1 MANDSKTW
9 RCGKY
14 ELSFDRPRIMGV
26 LNVTPDSFSDGG
38 EHFDPDAAIECG
50 LAMLD
55 AGADIIDVGGESTR
69 PGFTPVNPDEEARRV
84 LPVVRALAK
93 EGAIVS
99 IDTRHVAVAK
109 AAVRCGA
116 SIVNDVTGFTDP
128 KMVEFVKTS
137 TCGVIVM
144 HAGEVAAPTRTH
156 ATVQLD
162 TSAAAFVAEKAR
174 EAAAAEAAPA
184 ATEVA
189 SESND
194 HLAAMMRRS
203 ARREEAYVPTSQL
216 RRFTLPDS
224 APIMR
229 RVMGFLSDQARTLIH
244 AGVSRDRIC
253 IDPGPGF
260 GKSANED
267 IVIQRETAKMA
278 SLGYP
283 LMCAVSRKRFV
294 GAVSGVTE
302 AAARDAATFGV
313 CLGAIQAGAN
323 IVRVHD
329 AAGFAQFLN
338 GYWAVAKPQPRR
350 AFVAVGSNL
359 GHRCDNIRAA
369 RDMIAEIPL
378 TCVSNSS
385 KIYESEPAYETR
397 QDAFANAVIEIK
409 TELAPLVLLDE
420 LMKIEAELGRDR
432 TKKAKAN
439 GPRTIDLDLLWMDG
453 ETHGGKKLRLPH
465 PLIGERDFVLVPL
478 EDLMHDPARF
488 FRYNGVEVKE
498 PEDRV
503 GHIVG
508 EVGRM

>member
-1 MANDSKTW
+1 
-9 RCGKY
+9 
-14 ELSFDRPRIMGV
+14 
-26 LNVTPDSFSDGG
+26 
-38 EHFDPDAAIECG
+38 
-50 LAMLD
+50 
-55 AGADIIDVGGESTR
+55 
-69 PGFTPVNPDEEARRV
+69 
-84 LPVVRALAK
+84 
-93 EGAIVS
+93 
-99 IDTRHVAVAK
+99 
-109 AAVRCGA
+109 
-116 SIVNDVTGFTDP
+116 
-128 KMVEFVKTS
+128 
-137 TCGVIVM
+137 
-144 HAGEVAAPTRTH
+144 
-156 ATVQLD
+156 
-162 TSAAAFVAEKAR
+162 
-174 EAAAAEAAPA
+174 
-184 ATEVA
+184 
-189 SESND
+189 
-194 HLAAMMRRS
+194 MMRRS

-302 AAARDAATFGV
+302 AAARDASTFGV

-329 AAGFAQFLN
+329 VAGFAQFLN

-369 RDMIAEIPL
+369 HEMIAEIPL

-432 TKKAKAN
+432 SKKAKAN

-508 EVGRM
+508 ELGRM

>member
-1 MANDSKTW
+1 MYK
-9 RCGKY
+9 R
-14 ELSFDRPRIMGV
+14 
-26 LNVTPDSFSDGG
+26 
-38 EHFDPDAAIECG
+38 
-50 LAMLD
+50 
-55 AGADIIDVGGESTR
+55 
-69 PGFTPVNPDEEARRV
+69 
-84 LPVVRALAK
+84 
-93 EGAIVS
+93 
-99 IDTRHVAVAK
+99 
-109 AAVRCGA
+109 
-116 SIVNDVTGFTDP
+116 
-128 KMVEFVKTS
+128 
-137 TCGVIVM
+137 
-144 HAGEVAAPTRTH
+144 
-156 ATVQLD
+156 Q
-162 TSAAAFVAEKAR
+162 
-174 EAAAAEAAPA
+174 
-184 ATEVA
+184 
-189 SESND
+189 
-194 HLAAMMRRS
+194 
-203 ARREEAYVPTSQL
+203 SQL

-378 TCVSNSS
+378 TCVSNCSR
-385 KIYESEPAYETR
+385 IYESEPAYYED
-397 QDAFANAVIEIK
+397 QDAFVNAV
-409 TELAPLVLLDE
+409 VLLRSGLPPKE
-420 LMKIEAELGRDR
+420 LLGYLHSIENSLGRVR
-432 TKKAKAN
+432 AIEN
-439 GPRTIDLDLLWMDG
+439 GPRTLDIDILDYQMYVASDG
-453 ETHGGKKLRLPH
+453 ELTLPH
-465 PLIGERDFVLVPL
+465 PRVTERDFVVKPVLEILPGWELADGTPVGRVP
-478 EDLMHDPARF
+478 EA
-488 FRYNGVEVKE
+488 E
-498 PEDRV
+498 RV
-503 GHIVG
+503 GKARRI
-508 EVGRM
+508 